1 MMCPDHRAVDHV
13 GSAIAACHFRQGFEH
28 RVEHPGLHPSAVAPE
43 HAVPLAIF
51 IGKVTPLRACPGHP
65 HHAFKIQPVVL
76 RGATTS
82 APLRWQERANQ
93 CPFLVR
99 HTNPLA
105 QRRLPKDSLESTSES
120 PVKLC
125 PRNLISSLFQKIRL
139 YSNKHERF
147 LFCSGWKIGSLSV
160 GGFTIPASVA
170 FVIRGPGH
178 R

>member
-125 PRNLISSLFQKIRL
+125 PRNLEHICNYNSIAVVDDKFDSILWVANAARASISPVS
-139 YSNKHERF
+139 
-147 LFCSGWKIGSLSV
+147 
-160 GGFTIPASVA
+160 P
-170 FVIRGPGH
+170 
-178 R
+178 

>member
-65 HHAFKIQPVVL
+65 HHAFKIQPVVMS
-76 RGATTS
+76 GATTS

-125 PRNLISSLFQKIRL
+125 PRNLVWRQGIVMLQSAFRKSPQRVWFMQISFVKLLCLHPENRQL
-139 YSNKHERF
+139 EA
-147 LFCSGWKIGSLSV
+147 L
-160 GGFTIPASVA
+160 VA
-170 FVIRGPGH
+170 
-178 R
+178 